1 MERFTPEFENKE
13 VIVSRR
19 EFANISAQV
28 ANNLIDG
35 LGEQAT
41 LDDITHLRMLLTVF
55 SADIMTELFDDTLEV
70 EE

>member
-13 VIVSRR
+13 IVVSRR
-19 EFANISAQV
+19 EFAEISAMV

-35 LGEQAT
+35 LSEDLT
-41 LDDITHLRMLLTVF
+41 LGDRTYLRMLLTVF
-55 SADIMTELFDDTLEV
+55 SADIMTELFTDLEV

>member
-13 VIVSRR
+13 IVVSRR
-19 EFANISAQV
+19 EFAEVSAMV

-35 LGEQAT
+35 LSEDLT
-41 LDDITHLRMLLTVF
+41 LGDRTYLRMLLTVF
-55 SADIMTELFDDTLEV
+55 SADIMTELFTDLEV

>member
-13 VIVSRR
+13 VTVSRR
-19 EFANISAQV
+19 EFAEISAMT

-35 LGEQAT
+35 LGDQIT
-41 LDDITHLRMLLTVF
+41 LGDREYLRVLLTVF
-55 SADIMTELFDDTLEV
+55 SADIMTELFTDLEV

>member
-13 VIVSRR
+13 VTVSRR
-19 EFANISAQV
+19 EFAEISAMV

-35 LGEQAT
+35 LGDHIT
-41 LDDITHLRMLLTVF
+41 LGDRDYLRMLLTVF
-55 SADIMTELFDDTLEV
+55 SADIMTELFTELEV